1 LGGSLVGREFWRG
14 FRGGGETG
22 ARSFKIHC
30 TTQLRSKEECI
41 DGTSTQTTVPSR
53 LSIPSA
59 PKAYHAK
66 SLKNDLYES
75 VRSALR

>member
-1 LGGSLVGREFWRG
+1 MGGSLVGREFWRG